1 MVMDFKAAEDYWFG
15 KSKSQEPPPEPSSY
29 PFEPID
35 PFGPHPVLQEPH
47 LEGPEHFGPPEEFIN
62 PFEEPAS
69 GEQDKNQSSEESSG
83 PEGQD

>member
-47 LEGPEHFGPPEEFIN
+47 LEGPEHFELLPE
-62 PFEEPAS
+62 EEPAS
-69 GEQDKNQSSEESSG
+69 GEQDRHRASEEDPE
-83 PEGQD
+83 PEGED